1 MRISDWS
8 SDVCSST
15 ASTPS
20 LARRLGPSQS
30 LSSTQTMPVSSVS
43 SDRMVAKSHC
53 TVCMICVPISVEPLL
68 LLFLDA
74 QHREECFLRNLD
86 GADLLHALLAFLLLF
101 KKLLLA
107 RSIATVALG
116 GDRKSTRLNSSH

>member
-107 RSIATVALG
+107 RR
-116 GDRKSTRLNSSH
+116 DRKSTRLNSSH

>member
-1 MRISDWS
+1 MRNGSATNERSINTTKMTGKNERQKSTKALGL
-8 SDVCSST
+8 ST

-30 LSSTQTMPVSSVS
+30 LSSTQTMPVSRVS

-53 TVCMICVPISVEPLL
+53 TVCMICVSISVEPLL

-86 GADLLHALLAFLLLF
+86 GADLFHAQIG
-101 KKLLLA
+101 
-107 RSIATVALG
+107 RS
-116 GDRKSTRLNSSH
+116 SSRERECQSV